1 MFVPSVVSEPPF
13 FISFGAFAIADQV
26 LAATL

>member
-1 MFVPSVVSEPPF
+1 MFVPSVVSAPPF
-13 FISFGAFAIADQV
+13 LTLFGASASAVQV